1 MLEPGG
7 ERLREP
13 APADLPDV
21 RVFAEF
27 AGTTPYEQLYQNAGG
42 QAAQRDSF
50 TRTVMRHGYIEINED
65 GTVLLTPR
73 GREESRRMMQGK
85 GW

>member
-1 MLEPGG
+1 VSARTAQRETLGRFL
-7 ERLREP
+7 RL
-13 APADLPDV
+13 
-21 RVFAEF
+21 AEF

-50 TRTVMRHGYIEINED
+50 TRTVMRHGYIEFKDD

-73 GREESRRMMQGK
+73 GREESRRLMQGK
-85 GW
+85 GL